1 MNEILMYLEAAYN
14 EADVAEDVELKVRI
28 RRAIAAF
35 QGDPNASPDEV
46 FTQQFLEDYAN
57 RMFGGSD
64 A

>member
-35 QGDPNASPDEV
+35 QGDPNAAPALPRQHQRGLQTASAV
-46 FTQQFLEDYAN
+46 
-57 RMFGGSD
+57 SD
-64 A
+64 NKL